1 MAGILIDLSD
11 DIKKLQSLKEEIANV
26 KNELSSINVNVKIDI
41 AQGLE
46 QRLQSLMGEYNALGR
61 KIAENDAKIT
71 TSAQNIIKTAESIT
85 QAQEKLSGAANAVSS
100 GSKTNGYN
108 SNANIAGQ
116 AKLYDDLK
124 ERIEVVTG
132 GREDLVRRMVEEMN
146 EIRLLNAEIKN
157 INKAQS
163 ENGKLT
169 KGQKEKLV
177 QLNSELLTHKTALSE
192 VRIALNNTAKL
203 DNAVPTSMNALSQ
216 SLSKMREAYRELSE
230 EERNSPFGK
239 DMLISIQQA
248 DAKIKELDASIG
260 NHQRNVG
267 NYMSAFA
274 GFKDI
279 KDADV
284 LTEKFKEANIA
295 IEETEKSIRNLSQ
308 ASSEYAS
315 KGKDLRDEIT
325 TSTAIL
331 RQGVLQ
337 GGLPADEQMQEIE
350 NLKSKI
356 QEYGA
361 VMVQSSAAAQAAYDL
376 QKENIVSLET
386 ELANLQTA
394 LQNALSEGNTA
405 TGDVIAQ
412 QILKVNTE
420 LKTAQLELDNL
431 SSVAEKARISLTM
444 VADEQ
449 VKMSQNVNFDNSF
462 IGNVIDLTKI
472 AKTELKDFLK
482 PATDAVSS
490 FTETAKEKINVAGQA
505 ISDVFSNISQKI
517 GLDRLGEAFSS
528 VGSSISE
535 YTSKITNAATGNG
548 KFQQSL
554 SSFKEGLNQLPIP
567 LGKSVDGV
575 VAMTRSLWAMVA
587 TPVGAVLAGIVLAL
601 QALFQWFT
609 KDAEGQRVFAK
620 GSAYLSSILSSLM
633 DIVVTIGKYLYH
645 AFADAGAPLNSFTKS
660 MKTTFVSAVKTV
672 GELVR
677 GLGLTLKGIFNAD
690 WDTFE
695 KGISTMGKGVID
707 AGKTIVSAVE
717 TNLRGMVGGV
727 KLIYNALTDDN
738 LAKDI
743 GKHWNDAIPKA
754 EESVALAERETNA
767 KIETLKAQEKAA
779 KLDTEIAKKREEI
792 YTLTGKAKDAAI
804 EEAKALMKAKY
815 DDQIKVQKEQLD
827 ILKTKN
833 NLHTS
838 SLEDLAKERDLNIQ
852 LLRTQAQR
860 EASTRMMTRMQQ
872 GNLNKMATSAK
883 NATRKS
889 NAINSA
895 DTKWD
900 EILRKNANERI
911 KVELEIQDQVT
922 EARIKA
928 MQDGAEKVKA
938 ERDRQNEKELE
949 QIKKQRDAVIEA
961 ERNRQ
966 KAEFDAEQAVV
977 KAHGGKTE
985 QWDESMLDETFINKI
1000 KEQYDKIYNDVRKSQ
1015 QQELYKAEL
1024 QSMRDYLKEYGSF
1037 QQQKLAITEEYE
1049 DKIAKAKTEGEKKK
1063 LKKEREKALSGLSF
1077 ENIAMGIDWSALLG
1091 GVANLSTEMLKPMLE
1106 QLEAYTKTDEY
1117 KNADIQEREKVV
1129 ELIDELRQYV
1139 GTDQNAT
1146 WQDLAKAITDFT
1158 ESVAAYKE
1166 ANKNEKEA
1174 IIIRDEAKG
1183 KYERGEI
1190 SKEEFDKFDKAAQ
1203 ELGKK
1208 TVAARDEMEGLGNTL
1223 NEVTKEVKTQG
1234 NKLQSA
1240 INKAATAWEGVEG
1253 FSELR
1258 GRAEGFSQLK
1268 GTLDTSLATMESGLG
1283 KTIGEGV
1290 SGALGGLTSGLTS
1303 AFDFMSNGVMGV
1315 VGIVAQIP
1323 KLILSLAS
1331 SIKDMVTGVLNSF
1344 SELLSLRWI
1353 DDIINSILESAANLI
1368 DVIFS
1373 LPENIAKVIGSIVK
1387 GIGAFIGNA
1396 FNAITFGGFDSW
1408 FGIGGNAKEV
1418 AETINRLTSRNEE
1431 LQKSI
1436 DNLSDIMKDATGA
1449 MAISTAV
1456 QAEEYQRQKN
1466 KNLMGIVQTNMAYTH
1481 AHHSW
1486 GRNWNGFTAKQN
1498 EWIRKNVKADWKG
1511 GDEKELITLTPEEM
1525 KKLLSNQELRDA
1537 IYAPDYGGKVLES
1550 LDAYAA
1556 EAGKIKEIT
1565 DALKE
1570 ALTQISFDSLRDSF
1584 VDSLMDMDKSAQ
1596 DFADD
1601 FSEYMMR
1608 AVLNARVDEMLGDE
1622 LQAFYDK
1629 WAEYSTDKSGENYE
1643 LTEDEIN
1650 KLQKDWDNIV
1660 QRGVDLRDQVAAIT
1674 GYGSKKTTEQSA
1686 TAKGIE
1692 SITADQADQLIGR
1705 VTAIQIGVENGN
1717 AMREQEVSAVNILNA
1732 NLAQLVAANEEQTNK
1747 FDGIADILAQ
1757 SYLVQQDIRDNT
1769 GISAKALKV
1778 MQSDLADIKNKIKS
1792 L

>member
-71 TSAQNIIKTAESIT
+71 ISAQNIIKTAESIT

-490 FTETAKEKINVAGQA
+490 FTETAKEKINAAGQT
-505 ISDVFSNISQKI
+505 ISDVFSNLSNKI
-517 GLDRLGEAFSS
+517 GLDRLGETFSNI
-528 VGSSISE
+528 GNGISE
-535 YTSKITNAATGNG
+535 YTSKIINAATGNG

-567 LGKSVDGV
+567 LGNSINGIVT
-575 VAMTRSLWAMVA
+575 MTKSLWAMAA
-587 TPVGAVLAGIVLAL
+587 TPIGAVLTGIVLAL

-609 KDAEGQRVFAK
+609 KSAEGQRVYAQLT
-620 GSAYLSSILSSLM
+620 AYLGSLLSSLT

-645 AFADAGAPLNSFTKS
+645 AFADAGAPMNSFAKS
-660 MKTTFVSAVKTV
+660 LKTTFVSAVKTV
-672 GELVR
+672 GELVK
-677 GLGLTLKGIFNAD
+677 GLGLTLRGIFDAD
-690 WDTFE
+690 WDTFK

-707 AGKTIVSAVE
+707 AGKTVASAVE
-717 TNLRGMVGGV
+717 TTIKGFTGIV
-727 KLIYNALTDDN
+727 KLTHNALTDDK
-738 LAKDI
+738 LANDI
-743 GKHWNDAIPKA
+743 SKHWNDALPKA
-754 EESVALAERETNA
+754 RESAALAVREANA
-767 KIETLKAQEKAA
+767 RVAAQEAQEKAA
-779 KLDTEIAKKREEI
+779 KLDNEIAKKREDI
-792 YTLTGKAKDAAI
+792 YKLTGKAKDAAI
-804 EEAKALMKAKY
+804 EEVKALMKAKY

-1037 QQQKLAITEEYE
+1037 QQQKLAIAEEYDE
-1049 DKIAKAKTEGEKKK
+1049 KIAQAGDNEWEKKSLEK
-1063 LKKEREKALSGLSF
+1063 QREADLRKIEIDALKQE
-1077 ENIAMGIDWSALLG
+1077 IDWKGLLG
-1091 GVANLSTEMLKPMLE
+1091 DFGNLLQDQIQPTLDKLRTYSSSEEFKSANINDQQIIYDLIS
-1106 QLEAYTKTDEY
+1106 QLEAKVSDGWSGMFRNLGDVVQKV
-1117 KNADIQEREKVV
+1117 KNAEI
-1129 ELIDELRQYV
+1129 
-1139 GTDQNAT
+1139 
-1146 WQDLAKAITDFT
+1146 
-1158 ESVAAYKE
+1158 
-1166 ANKNEKEA
+1166 EKEA
-1174 IIIRDEAKG
+1174 ALKKSIAADEEYAKAVKKNTVLG
-1183 KYERGEI
+1183 KNGNYIDDKNGEV
-1190 SKEEFDKFDKAAQ
+1190 KAAQ
-1203 ELGKK
+1203 QKAIEAANELTDAQTNLSNAQNEMGNAATRVRENLNNLTNGLQQLGSGSMSGILGGADSIAKIFGENDLKGEIAKGLSK
-1208 TVAARDEMEGLGNTL
+1208 TVGGAFGEALGGPMGGEIVEGVFALLDLFKDGIENLFTSLIDTILGAVNGLLSTALSLDVQIAIGKSLKEGLGNIL
-1223 NEVTKEVKTQG
+1223 NT
-1234 NKLQSA
+1234 
-1240 INKAATAWEGVEG
+1240 
-1253 FSELR
+1253 
-1258 GRAEGFSQLK
+1258 
-1268 GTLDTSLATMESGLG
+1268 
-1283 KTIGEGV
+1283 
-1290 SGALGGLTSGLTS
+1290 
-1303 AFDFMSNGVMGV
+1303 
-1315 VGIVAQIP
+1315 
-1323 KLILSLAS
+1323 
-1331 SIKDMVTGVLNSF
+1331 
-1344 SELLSLRWI
+1344 
-1353 DDIINSILESAANLI
+1353 
-1368 DVIFS
+1368 
-1373 LPENIAKVIGSIVK
+1373 
-1387 GIGAFIGNA
+1387 
-1396 FNAITFGGFDSW
+1396 ITFGGFDSW

-1418 AETINRLTSRNEE
+1418 ADEINRLTSRNEE

-1466 KNLMGIVQTNMAYTH
+1466 KNLMGIVQANMAYSH

-1486 GRNWNGFTAKQN
+1486 GYNWNGFTAEQD

-1511 GDEKELITLTPEEM
+1511 GDEKELVTLTPEEM

-1537 IYAPDYGGKVLES
+1537 IYAPDYGGRVLES

-1570 ALTQISFDSLRDSF
+1570 ALTQISFDSLRDSL

>member
-71 TSAQNIIKTAESIT
+71 ISAQNIIKTAESIT

-216 SLSKMREAYRELSE
+216 SLSKMREVYRELSE

-575 VAMTRSLWAMVA
+575 VAMTKSLWAMVA

-1037 QQQKLAITEEYE
+1037 QQQKLAITEEYAE
-1049 DKIAKAKTEGEKKK
+1049 KIAQAGDNEWEKKSLEK
-1063 LKKEREKALSGLSF
+1063 QRESALQKVEIDALRQ
-1077 ENIAMGIDWSALLG
+1077 EIDWKGLLG
-1091 GVANLSTEMLKPMLE
+1091 DFGGLFEEQLKPTLE
-1106 QLEAYTKTDEY
+1106 KLRKYTESNEFKQ
-1117 KNADIQEREKVV
+1117 ADIQDQQVIYDLITKLTQETSDGWSGMFKNLGDATNNYREKVIAL
-1129 ELIDELRQYV
+1129 EK
-1139 GTDQNAT
+1139 AT
-1146 WQDLAKAITDFT
+1146 
-1158 ESVAAYKE
+1158 E
-1166 ANKNEKEA
+1166 
-1174 IIIRDEAKG
+1174 EAKKADEEYAIAKTKAG
-1183 KYERGEI
+1183 DNAATDENVKALGEAARNAA
-1190 SKEEFDKFDKAAQ
+1190 ENQKAAQ
-1203 ELGKK
+1203 SDVIQAQNEMSDAATRVRENLNNLTNGLQQLGSGSMSGILGGADSIAKIFGENDLKGEIAKGLSK
-1208 TVAARDEMEGLGNTL
+1208 TVGGAFGEALGGPMGGEIVEGVFALLDLFKDGIENLFTSLIDTILGAVNGLLSTALSLDVPIAIGKSLKEGLGNIL
-1223 NEVTKEVKTQG
+1223 NT
-1234 NKLQSA
+1234 
-1240 INKAATAWEGVEG
+1240 
-1253 FSELR
+1253 
-1258 GRAEGFSQLK
+1258 
-1268 GTLDTSLATMESGLG
+1268 
-1283 KTIGEGV
+1283 
-1290 SGALGGLTSGLTS
+1290 
-1303 AFDFMSNGVMGV
+1303 
-1315 VGIVAQIP
+1315 
-1323 KLILSLAS
+1323 
-1331 SIKDMVTGVLNSF
+1331 
-1344 SELLSLRWI
+1344 
-1353 DDIINSILESAANLI
+1353 
-1368 DVIFS
+1368 
-1373 LPENIAKVIGSIVK
+1373 
-1387 GIGAFIGNA
+1387 
-1396 FNAITFGGFDSW
+1396 ITFGGFDSW

-1466 KNLMGIVQTNMAYTH
+1466 KNLMGIVQANMAYSH

-1486 GRNWNGFTAKQN
+1486 GYNWNGFTAEQN

-1511 GDEKELITLTPEEM
+1511 GDEKELVTLTPEEM

-1537 IYAPDYGGKVLES
+1537 IYAPDYGGRVLES